1 MDETVTTVVN
11 FLLTRMTFIPCRSK
25 LMVTSKFP
33 HATRTSNREMWQKL
47 KSKYSTQILAMEMQV
62 PPQETHM
69 EKERERER
77 ERGMGCP
84 ILQKC
89 KLGKQESYKCK
100 APTVTLVY

>member
-1 MDETVTTVVN
+1 MYIKIDGD
-11 FLLTRMTFIPCRSK
+11 FKIPTCNKDFKQRNVAKIKEQIFNSNPCYGNA
-25 LMVTSKFP
+25 SS
-33 HATRTSNREMWQKL
+33 ATRD
-47 KSKYSTQILAMEMQV
+47 
-62 PPQETHM
+62 THG
-69 EKERERER
+69 ERERERER

>member
-1 MDETVTTVVN
+1 VTTVVN
-11 FLLTRMTFIPCRSK
+11 FLLTRMTFIPCTSK

-77 ERGMGCP
+77 EREEWVV
-84 ILQKC
+84 LYC
-89 KLGKQESYKCK
+89 KNANSENKSHINAKPQQ
-100 APTVTLVY
+100 